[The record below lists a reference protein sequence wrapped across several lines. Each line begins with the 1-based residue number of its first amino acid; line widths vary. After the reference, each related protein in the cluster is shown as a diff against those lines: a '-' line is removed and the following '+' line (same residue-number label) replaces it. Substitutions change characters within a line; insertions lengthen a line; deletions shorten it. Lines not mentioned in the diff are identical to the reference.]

1 MLTVRPRVRSLVLLA
16 LVAASACR
24 SNAPAHDDDRDRD
37 QLVDESGGD
46 RPDNPTLRA
55 AAMADW
61 YDETAAPRGGDGWSR
76 DYRAYLLDVARAE
89 RLRWPSLM
97 PGAKTH
103 TAVQGSQWV
112 SLGPTEAH
120 SGANGMGAVNV
131 VDSGRI
137 NAIIPDGTRMYVATA
152 GGGVWR
158 RENNAWTALGDTIG
172 TLSCGALAIDPLDH
186 QHLILG
192 LGDPFDGTGI
202 GVIASRDGGDTW
214 TDPIFLGDARRIPV
228 LLFHPTDPS
237 IVLAGTDQGLF
248 RSLDGGTTWTST
260 AIPFGY
266 ATQPVVWSIAWTGG
280 HGFALTSAA
289 TTDTRLTNQGQ
300 LWLSD
305 DDGATWAQSTALGL
319 PAALG
324 RITLASAPSSPQT
337 VYAMVAAPDPR
348 VLPDPSADLI
358 DIYSS
363 ADGGHVWT
371 ALGVPNKNYSNTQAS
386 APGSLLNGQGWYNQ
400 VVVVDPTNPKTVYL
414 GGALTL
420 AKSTNGGAT
429 WRAMSDW
436 LGDGLPYVHAD
447 FHAGAIDASNGGT
460 TFTNTLNNGLV
471 THLLYSVGSSLG
483 APSAVIG
490 GMQDNGTRV
499 REGSTSV
506 FNTVL
511 GGDGFGALIHR
522 TNGKRLLAT
531 LYFDQIY
538 RSLDGGA
545 SWNDATAGIAE
556 VGDQTAAPFI
566 TRLVAW
572 EGATATGNE
581 VYTFA
586 NTRLYRS
593 TNWGA
598 SWTALP
604 VLATDVELRNIAVA
618 PSTMNVLGAVAKDGR
633 VFLSQDAGAHWT
645 KVAEGTGTDPLA
657 LPNSGASLSAIAF
670 DPQDANTVYVASV
683 KPNAALNHLWKS
695 SDFGAHWAPIDGN
708 GLPAGVPVNVIK
720 PDPVPEPGL
729 GQVLYAG
736 THVGLYRSTDGGATW
751 SRFGQG
757 LPLVSVTDVYIAPN
771 DALMRVATFGRGFWE
786 LQIPPRDFA
795 ITAAPSITVVQSA
808 SATAAITT
816 SVTAGTAQGV
826 TLTAS
831 GLPAGATAAFA
842 PASLT
847 AGDPST
853 LTITA
858 ASTTPPGSYNLTIT
872 ATGGTAT
879 HTATIALVVTPE
891 ADFALVA
898 SPVSLTVEQGASGTV
913 ALASTTTL
921 GAAQAIAL
929 TAGGLPIGTTA
940 AFVPASITSGDTA
953 TATLAVGATT
963 AAGTYSVQITGTGV
977 HSTQVA
983 TVALTVTARP
993 DIALHVAPEA
1003 LTLAPGASGT
1013 AAITTE
1019 AVAGFTGDVALTVTG
1034 APAGVTAA
1042 LDASTV
1048 AAGSGTSLA
1057 VGVGAGVAPG
1067 SYPLTITATAAS
1079 NVHTA
1084 TLTVTVTAADD
1095 FALTVAPA
1103 TLELAR
1109 GATGTLAITTTVAS
1123 GNPTSIALTVTG
1135 APAGVTATLTPATI
1149 AAGASATCTL
1159 VIADSA
1165 APGDYTLTITG
1176 VGAAATHTATATL
1189 TIPGDEDTGCCA
1201 AGRGPV
1207 GGPLA

>member
-1 MLTVRPRVRSLVLLA
+1 
-16 LVAASACR
+16 
-24 SNAPAHDDDRDRD
+24 
-37 QLVDESGGD
+37 
-46 RPDNPTLRA
+46 
-55 AAMADW
+55 
-61 YDETAAPRGGDGWSR
+61 
-76 DYRAYLLDVARAE
+76 
-89 RLRWPSLM
+89 M
-97 PGAKTH
+97 PGAAAH
-103 TAVQGSQWV
+103 GLVQGTQWV
-112 SLGPTEAH
+112 SLGPTEAR
-120 SGANGMGAVNV
+120 SGANGMGGVDV

-137 NAIIPDGTRMYVATA
+137 NAIVPDGDRLYVATS

-158 RENNAWTALGDTIG
+158 RENGAWTPLGDTIG
-172 TLSCGALAIDPLDH
+172 TLSCGALAIDPGDR

-214 TDPIFLGDARRIPV
+214 SDPLFLGDARRIPV
-228 LLFHPTDPS
+228 LLIHPTDPS

-248 RSLDGGTTWTST
+248 RSLDGGGTW
-260 AIPFGY
+260 APMPIAFGY
-266 ATQPVVWSIAWTGG
+266 TTQPVVWSIAWTGG

-305 DDGATWAQSTALGL
+305 DDGATWTRSTALGT
-319 PAALG
+319 PDALG
-324 RITLASAPSSPQT
+324 RITLASAPSRPQT

-348 VLPDPSADLI
+348 ALPDPSADLI
-358 DIYSS
+358 DIYTSN
-363 ADGGHVWT
+363 DGGHVWT
-371 ALGVPNKNYSNTQAS
+371 ALGVPNKTYSNSQATVP
-386 APGSLLNGQGWYNQ
+386 ASLLNGQGWYNQ
-400 VVVVDPTNPKTVYL
+400 VVVVDPTNPQTVYF

-420 AKSTNGGAT
+420 AKSTNGGASL
-429 WRAMSDW
+429 RAMSDW

-447 FHAGAIDASNGGT
+447 FHAGAIDASGTLYVGTDGGVFSSTNGGT
-460 TFTNTLNNGLV
+460 TFSNTLNKGLV

-499 REGSTSV
+499 REGATSV
-506 FNTVL
+506 FNTVI

-531 LYFDQIY
+531 LYFTQIY
-538 RSLDGGA
+538 RSLDSGA

-556 VGDQTAAPFI
+556 AGDQAAAPFI
-566 TRLVAW
+566 TRLVPW
-572 EGATATGNE
+572 DGATATGNE

-586 NTRLYRS
+586 NTRVYRS

-604 VLATDVELRNIAVA
+604 VIASDLELRNIAVA
-618 PSTMNVLGAVAKDGR
+618 PSTASVLGAVAKDGR
-633 VFLSQDAGAHWT
+633 VVLSRDAGAHWT
-645 KVAEGTGTDPLA
+645 EVAAGTGTDPLA
-657 LPNSGASLSAIAF
+657 LPNSGGSLSAIAF
-670 DPQDANTVYVASV
+670 DPQDADTVYVASV

-720 PDPVPEPGL
+720 PDPVPEPGM

-736 THVGLYRSTDGGATW
+736 THVGLYRSTDGGASW

-757 LPLVSVTDVYIAPN
+757 LPLVSVTDVYVAPN
-771 DALMRVATFGRGFWE
+771 DMLMRVATFGRGFWE

-795 ITAAPSITVVQSA
+795 ITAAPSLTVVQSA

-816 SVTAGTAQGV
+816 TVTAGTAQGV

-831 GLPAGATAAFA
+831 GLPAGATATFA
-842 PASLT
+842 PTALTTGDAST
-847 AGDPST
+847 M
-853 LTITA
+853 TITA
-858 ASTTPPGSYNLTIT
+858 APTTPPGSYNLTIT

-879 HTATIALVVTPE
+879 HTAPISLVVTPE
-891 ADFALVA
+891 ADFALAA
-898 SPVSLTVEQGASGTV
+898 SPASLTVEQGASGQV
-913 ALASTTTL
+913 ALATTTTL
-921 GAAQAIAL
+921 GVAQAIAL
-929 TAGGLPIGTTA
+929 TADGLPTGTTA
-940 AFVPASITSGDTA
+940 AFTPAAITSGDGA
-953 TATLAVGATT
+953 TVAVAVDATT
-963 AAGTYSVQITGTGV
+963 APGTYSVRITGTGV

-983 TVALTVTARP
+983 TVALTVVARP
-993 DIALHVAPEA
+993 DVALSVAPEA
-1003 LTLAPGASGT
+1003 LTLAPGASGS

-1019 AVAGFTGDVALTVTG
+1019 ALAGFTGDVALTVTG

-1042 LDASTV
+1042 LAASSV

-1057 VGVGAGVAPG
+1057 VDVGAGAAPG

-1095 FALTVAPA
+1095 FALAVAPA
-1103 TLELAR
+1103 ALELDR
-1109 GATGTLAITTTVAS
+1109 GATGTLAITTTVTS
-1123 GNPTSIALTVTG
+1123 GAPQPIALTVTG
-1135 APAGVTATLTPATI
+1135 APAGVTATLTPATVT
-1149 AAGASATCTL
+1149 AGTGATCTL
-1159 VIADSA
+1159 AIADSA
-1165 APGDYTLTITG
+1165 AAGDYTLTITG
-1176 VGAAATHTATATL
+1176 VGGAATHTATATL
-1189 TIPGDEDTGCCA
+1189 TIGGDADTGCCA

-1207 GGPLA
+1207 GGPLALCALVGLTLRRRRR